1 MQNVCFRD
9 FLPRGS
15 GICTR
20 RPLILQ
26 LRTFDGESYACFLHG
41 DQKKF
46 TDFDEVR
53 REIERETDR
62 VTGCNKGLSKEPI
75 TLKVFSSEGD
85 YILHSL

>member
-1 MQNVCFRD
+1 M
-9 FLPRGS
+9 
-15 GICTR
+15 
-20 RPLILQ
+20 ILQ
-26 LRTFDGESYACFLHG
+26 LRNFDGESYACFLHG

-53 REIERETDR
+53 KEIERETDR